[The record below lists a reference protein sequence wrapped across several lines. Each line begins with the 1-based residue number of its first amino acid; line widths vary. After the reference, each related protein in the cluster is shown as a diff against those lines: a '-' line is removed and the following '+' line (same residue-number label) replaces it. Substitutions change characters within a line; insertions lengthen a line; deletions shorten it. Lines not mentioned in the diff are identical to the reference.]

1 MARLWKWRYQESDT
15 YWRRENIFTFSCL
28 DIFGQIKFGENASI
42 LNTKLIKFSAITP
55 KPFSKKYRE
64 ERHKR
69 IKKHSVPESVKWNKY
84 HTIHYIK
91 SFVLHFATI
100 ELKTDKPLSFF
111 NLQAFF
117 FFFKVQCNLKDT
129 GRNRKKYKTRK
140 TRKEFCLP
148 KILQLS
154 ICRNDIELYFRHHQQ
169 SAFLEKYTNSYCPQ
183 FPSRTAWTEKW
194 ELGN

>member
-1 MARLWKWRYQESDT
+1 MFIHGETDLVVSFWRSFVYWHVYTSQTHALSGLFSSQESKIMARLWKWRYQESDT

-28 DIFGQIKFGENASI
+28 DIFGLIKFGENVSI

-100 ELKTDKPLSFF
+100 ELKTDNKPLSFF

-117 FFFKVQCNLKDT
+117 FFF
-129 GRNRKKYKTRK
+129 
-140 TRKEFCLP
+140 F
-148 KILQLS
+148 
-154 ICRNDIELYFRHHQQ
+154 
-169 SAFLEKYTNSYCPQ
+169 
-183 FPSRTAWTEKW
+183 
-194 ELGN
+194 